1 MNDKEFEKLMEIGEA
16 LGYPKLT
23 DAERAMQ
30 KQVWDDEGATF
41 TKIKKALENETNI
54 KNISNVQAKIQDEDR
69 SRRNAILIAKI
80 AKEIFGLD
88 VDVMNSRT
96 GEVDFSTVKNKTSTG
111 EKISPIFK
119 NKTPEAPVDV
129 DWDAE
134 LKRIIN

>member
-16 LGYPKLT
+16 LGYPKMT
-23 DAERAMQ
+23 DAQRAMQ
-30 KQVWDDEGATF
+30 KAHWDKEGRTF
-41 TKIKKALENETNI
+41 IEIKEALEDETNI
-54 KNISNVQAKIQDEDR
+54 ENIPNVQAKIKDEDKARR
-69 SRRNAILIAKI
+69 SAILIAKI
-80 AKEIFGLD
+80 AKELFGLD
-88 VDVMNSRT
+88 VDVMNGRT

-119 NKTPEAPVDV
+119 NKTPEAPINV

>member
-23 DAERAMQ
+23 DTERAMQ
-30 KQVWDDEGATF
+30 KKVWDDEGLTF
-41 TKIKKALENETNI
+41 TKIKEALEDETNI
-54 KNISNVQAKIQDEDR
+54 ENISNVQARIKNENKAL
-69 SRRNAILIAKI
+69 RNAILIAKI
-80 AKEIFGLD
+80 TKELLGLD
-88 VDVMNSRT
+88 VDVMNNQT
-96 GEVDFSTVKNKTSTG
+96 GELDFSTVENKTSTG

>member
-16 LGYPKLT
+16 LGYPKLD

-30 KQVWDDEGATF
+30 KAHWDKECRTF
-41 TKIKKALENETNI
+41 TEIKEALEDETNI
-54 KNISNVQAKIQDEDR
+54 ENISNVQAKIKDENKA
-69 SRRNAILIAKI
+69 RRNAILIAKI

-88 VDVMNSRT
+88 VDVMNGRT
-96 GEVDFSTVKNKTSTG
+96 GEVDFSTVKDKTSTG

-119 NKTPEAPVDV
+119 NKTPEAPINV

>member
-1 MNDKEFEKLMEIGEA
+1 MNDKEFEKIMEIGEA

-30 KQVWDDEGATF
+30 KQVWNDEGLTF
-41 TKIKKALENETNI
+41 IEIKRALEDETNI
-54 KNISNVQAKIQDEDR
+54 KNIPNVRAKIEDENKA
-69 SRRNAILIAKI
+69 RRNAILIARF
-80 AKEIFGLD
+80 AKELFGLD

-96 GEVDFSTVKNKTSTG
+96 GELDFSTVKDKTSTG

-119 NKTPEAPVDV
+119 NKTPEAPINV